1 MAGFDGDAGADSD
14 GGAGREFCGF
24 EGEEVVAEVFAGVG
38 DDGKPSGGVKEF
50 YAEHDLILRLR
61 LEAGS

>member
-24 EGEEVVAEVFAGVG
+24 EGEEVVAFLYPAVNTYF
-38 DDGKPSGGVKEF
+38 SLF
-50 YAEHDLILRLR
+50 
-61 LEAGS
+61 